1 MSLARSIGWITQS
14 LDHVAVIDAADN
26 SVQSSLLEFPRLR
39 YAPHWQPLKHQYDL
53 LCIRM
58 REEEEKKI

>member
-1 MSLARSIGWITQS
+1 MLVSLARSIGWITQS
-14 LDHVAVIDAADN
+14 LDHVAADS

-58 REEEEKKI
+58 REEERKKF